1 MTFSS
6 TIRLL
11 LARVNLSHLTRAKQL
26 SDDTFFYS
34 VKNIEVPSLSVYS
47 CLSLDFMNNLSV
59 WLGFIS
65 TEQHTHTVRM
75 TRERRILIFLFNH
88 TYAPGMEAHQR
99 HTHTHNAKVLFFN
112 KRNIEQV
119 QLKKTREK
127 ISIKIMEIWACR
139 YCCNRLMVSGV
150 LVTVWPRYRFEV
162 KKLREP
168 ND

>member
-59 WLGFIS
+59 
-65 TEQHTHTVRM
+65 
-75 TRERRILIFLFNH
+75 
-88 TYAPGMEAHQR
+88 
-99 HTHTHNAKVLFFN
+99 
-112 KRNIEQV
+112 
-119 QLKKTREK
+119 
-127 ISIKIMEIWACR
+127 
-139 YCCNRLMVSGV
+139 
-150 LVTVWPRYRFEV
+150 
-162 KKLREP
+162 
-168 ND
+168 